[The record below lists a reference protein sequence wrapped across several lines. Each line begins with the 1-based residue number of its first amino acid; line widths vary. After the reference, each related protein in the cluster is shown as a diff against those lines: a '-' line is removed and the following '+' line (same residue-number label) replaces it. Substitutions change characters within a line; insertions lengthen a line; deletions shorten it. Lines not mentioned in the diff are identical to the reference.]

1 MEYQKIM
8 NLLDNTPN
16 QPPRF
21 ITKYWVEINDGS
33 YGVYITGSQI
43 KFKTSMIRSSLCDYR
58 DAFVLVK
65 GTITVINTGTAAAP
79 NNRNKKVI
87 FKNCAPFTDYI
98 REINNKEIYH
108 AKDIDVVMAI
118 YNLIEYSDNYLKA
131 SGNLWQYYTDESL
144 INNNAVIID
153 VPDDSDNASFK
164 YKQKITGQTGNDGTK
179 DVRIT
184 VTLKYLSSFS
194 RTLEM
199 PLIKCEINIFLTWS
213 EECIIVTGDY
223 GGEKRKFAI
232 TDTKLYVPVV
242 TLSAQDNEKLLQ
254 QLKAG
259 FKRTI
264 NWNKYQSKPT
274 LQTRNQY
281 Y

>member
-242 TLSAQDNEKLLQ
+242 TLSAQDCSN
-254 QLKAG
+254 
-259 FKRTI
+259 
-264 NWNKYQSKPT
+264 
-274 LQTRNQY
+274 
-281 Y
+281 